1 MIKKIA
7 YFIGACTDPHRNLAL
22 EEYLTD
28 TVGEDTC
35 ILYLWQNRH
44 TVVIGRNQNAWQECR
59 TTELSLDGGTL
70 ARRLSGGGA
79 VYHDL
84 GNLNFTFSLREAD
97 YDLRR
102 QQSVIVEACR
112 LLGIPA
118 EISGRN
124 DILTNG
130 CKFSGNSFYS
140 HAGCAFHNG
149 TLLVNVDMANL
160 GKYLTPSKTKLESKG
175 VASVRSRVINLT
187 ELKPDLTIDAM
198 ATAMVKAFE
207 SVYGLEAAALCE
219 QDFDADEI
227 ERSLMRIAHQILETN
242 KGADNLALVGIVTR
256 GDLLAK
262 RLAEKIEQIEGTNVP
277 LGKLDISFYR
287 DDFATHFAPEVHSTE
302 IDFDMDG
309 KDVVLV
315 DDVLFTGRTIRA
327 ALDALSDFGRPSCV
341 QLAVLVDR
349 GHRELPI
356 QADYVGRTINTSRE
370 EHVDVLLEE
379 RDGKNEVRISRD

>member
-1 MIKKIA
+1 MIKQLQ
-7 YFIGACTDPHRNLAL
+7 YYIGSCTDPHRNLAL

-59 TTELSLDGGTL
+59 TSELERDGGTL

-79 VYHDL
+79 VYHDM
-84 GNLNFTFSLREAD
+84 GNLNFTFSLRKAD

-112 LLGIPA
+112 SLGIPA

-140 HAGCAFHNG
+140 HAGCSFHNG

-175 VASVRSRVINLT
+175 VASVRSRVINLM
-187 ELKPDLTIDAM
+187 ELKPDLTIEGM
-198 ATAMVKAFE
+198 AQAMVAALE
-207 SVYGLEAAALCE
+207 TVYGLKAAKLREEDFDSAEIECRYQRFHSYDWVYGKSIPFSFSCAKRFAWGEVTLEFSVENGLVADAAVWSDAMDAEFAEPLADTLRGCRFTIGALCE
-219 QDFDADEI
+219 RVQSAEECRDYADDLCALLREQDI
-227 ERSLMRIAHQILETN
+227 
-242 KGADNLALVGIVTR
+242 
-256 GDLLAK
+256 
-262 RLAEKIEQIEGTNVP
+262 
-277 LGKLDISFYR
+277 
-287 DDFATHFAPEVHSTE
+287 
-302 IDFDMDG
+302 
-309 KDVVLV
+309 
-315 DDVLFTGRTIRA
+315 
-327 ALDALSDFGRPSCV
+327 
-341 QLAVLVDR
+341 
-349 GHRELPI
+349 
-356 QADYVGRTINTSRE
+356 
-370 EHVDVLLEE
+370 
-379 RDGKNEVRISRD
+379 